1 MSHAPDGIRP
11 VPDGPPRL
19 PGGRPSVLDGPRL
32 VVDLG
37 RVHRC
42 LSSAVL
48 GGGLGR
54 MRTWLNLQV
63 PPGYSR
69 TDPRAHLAGDA
80 EGLPG
85 PVVGMMTAA
94 PVAAYADVRCGL
106 CRAVATAGVRH
117 GMAAAATRP
126 RPVAAPEEAGDGTG
140 PGTINLLVVVGV
152 PLAAPGL
159 VNALA
164 TAVEAKAQALAAA
177 RIPARNAD
185 GFATGT
191 ATDAVCVACPPGRG
205 SMFAGPATRVGGD
218 TGRAVYEAVL
228 AAVAARGRSLAPGD
242 RAEDLRAAGGMPS
255 GTVPDLAL

>member
-1 MSHAPDGIRP
+1 MRP
-11 VPDGPPRL
+11 VVVDPR
-19 PGGRPSVLDGPRL
+19 VDGPRL

-48 GGGLGR
+48 GGGPGR

-63 PPGYSR
+63 PPDYGR
-69 TDPRAHLAGDA
+69 TDPRAHLAEEAG
-80 EGLPG
+80 GLAG

-94 PVAAYADVRCGL
+94 PVAAYADVCAGV
-106 CRAVATAGVRH
+106 CRTIATAGVRH
-117 GMAAAATRP
+117 ALAAAATRP
-126 RPVAAPEEAGDGTG
+126 RLVAAAEDDAREAGGARG
-140 PGTINLLVVVGV
+140 GTINLLVVLSV

-177 RIPARNAD
+177 RIPARNAE

-191 ATDAVCVACPPGRG
+191 ATDAICVACPPGRG
-205 SMFAGPATRVGGD
+205 SMFAGPATRAGGD
-218 TGRAVYEAVL
+218 VGRSVYGAVL
-228 AAVAARGRSLAPGD
+228 AGIAARGMAAPSVTG
-242 RAEDLRAAGGMPS
+242 P
-255 GTVPDLAL
+255 VP

>member
-1 MSHAPDGIRP
+1 MSSGEP
-11 VPDGPPRL
+11 
-19 PGGRPSVLDGPRL
+19 VLDGPRL

-37 RVHRC
+37 QVHRC

-63 PPGYSR
+63 PPDYGR
-69 TDPRAHLAGDA
+69 TDPQAHLAEEA
-80 EGLPG
+80 SGLPG

-94 PVAAYADVRCGL
+94 PVARFADVRSGV
-106 CRAVATAGVRH
+106 CRALATAGVRH
-117 GMAAAATRP
+117 AMAAAATRP
-126 RPVAAPEEAGDGTG
+126 RPVGAAEDAGDGAG
-140 PGTINLLVVVGV
+140 PGTINLLVVLDL

-191 ATDAVCVACPPGRG
+191 ATDAICVACPPGAG
-205 SMFAGPATRVGGD
+205 AAFAGPATRVGAD
-218 TGRAVYEAVL
+218 TARAVYEAVL
-228 AAVAARGRSLAPGD
+228 AGIAARSLAAGAGQGSPGD
-242 RAEDLRAAGGMPS
+242 ATRIRGAELGGIRR
-255 GTVPDLAL
+255 